1 MASEIIGITGF
12 FITMIVLIVSYFKTR
27 HRERMALISSG
38 RTADVLD
45 SKDVE
50 SYSALKL
57 GLLLLSIGL
66 GLMIGLI
73 FDSMFGTEPAG
84 VFVSILILG
93 GISLIF
99 YHSYV
104 SGKQKRELLQDVED
118 IV

>member
-1 MASEIIGITGF
+1 MASEIIGLTGF

-27 HRERMALISSG
+27 HRERMALINNG
-38 RTADVLD
+38 RTARIFDTNEG
-45 SKDVE
+45 E
-50 SYSALKL
+50 SYGSLKL
-57 GLLLLSIGL
+57 GLLLLSIGF

-73 FDSMFGTEPAG
+73 FDSMFNTEPAG

-99 YHSYV
+99 YHIYV
-104 SGKQKRELLQDVED
+104 SGKKKPEPDDVDE